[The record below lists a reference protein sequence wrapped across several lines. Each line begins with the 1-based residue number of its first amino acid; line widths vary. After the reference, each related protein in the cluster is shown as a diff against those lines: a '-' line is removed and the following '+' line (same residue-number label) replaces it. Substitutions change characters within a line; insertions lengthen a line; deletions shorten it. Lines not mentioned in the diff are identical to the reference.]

1 MGWSAALGAAQC
13 WASVGFGYNQIEPTY
28 RSRKQPF
35 IPLTYQEYSFLISQ
49 VKAEGFHMSFWSR
62 WIKGLPS
69 EQAEVPEIEGVT
81 IEVSIHDFDDASE
94 VDGQEC
100 RDEHNP
106 VTDIYTAIEYCAANG
121 ELTRRRITMRRI
133 DFNYSVPSL
142 YAFCHERRAIR
153 QFRTDRI
160 KCFITA
166 DGEIIEP
173 NMFWR
178 SIGVDFDEIEY
189 TPQERSGETSET
201 NRTKRMLRDQIRILA
216 ALSRADGKM
225 RDEEVNAIIEYIE
238 IEVEWD
244 RIDLSEETITELS
257 AYIKR
262 LRPTAEKVSE
272 SLFRLFEEPEG
283 RKRLYA
289 KELERFMRAAKNVID
304 ADGVLH
310 ETEVEFYN
318 GMAEIAS
325 Q

>member
-1 MGWSAALGAAQC
+1 
-13 WASVGFGYNQIEPTY
+13 
-28 RSRKQPF
+28 
-35 IPLTYQEYSFLISQ
+35 
-49 VKAEGFHMSFWSR
+49 MSFWLR

-69 EQAEVPEIEGVT
+69 EQAEVPEIEGFTVE
-81 IEVSIHDFDDASE
+81 ISIHDLDDE
-94 VDGQEC
+94 LEDENNEC
-100 RDEHNP
+100 QDEHNP
-106 VTDIYTAIEYCAANG
+106 VADIYTAIEYCAANG

-133 DFNYSVPSL
+133 EFNCSVPSL

-166 DGEIIEP
+166 DGEVIEP
-173 NMFWR
+173 NNFWK
-178 SIGVDFDEIEY
+178 SIGVDFDAIEY
-189 TPQERSGETSET
+189 TPQKRCGETSET

-216 ALSRADGKM
+216 ALSRADGNM
-225 RDEEVNAIIEYIE
+225 RDEEVKAIIEYIE

-244 RIDLSEETITELS
+244 RIDLSEETIAELK

-272 SLFRLFEEPEG
+272 SLFRLFEEPKG
-283 RKRLYA
+283 KKRIYA

-318 GMAEIAS
+318 GMADSAL